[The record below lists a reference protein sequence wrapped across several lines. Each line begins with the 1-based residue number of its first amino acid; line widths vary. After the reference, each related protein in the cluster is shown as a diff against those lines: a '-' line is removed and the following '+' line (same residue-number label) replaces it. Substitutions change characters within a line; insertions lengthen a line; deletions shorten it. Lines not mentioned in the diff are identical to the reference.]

1 MRPLIRH
8 IQELMEGI
16 EPGVTVIEL
25 HPLRADMDEHR
36 TNHNPEDDQA
46 RNSNDELRAN

>member
-1 MRPLIRH
+1 MRPLIRR

-25 HPLRADMDEHR
+25 HPLRTDADEHR
-36 TNHNPEDDQA
+36 TGRNPEDDQA
-46 RNSNDELRAN
+46 RTSSDELRAN